1 MCLIIIRA
9 RHPRFLTSMFDNQNP
24 NASQKL
30 IPPVPDPV
38 KPPVEDIFSQMDGG
52 TKSPRPAVLEPKK
65 TGNPAEAFAPETVD
79 VFKKSMDAKRIILAG
94 AGFLGLVLIFIGAWY
109 SYNIFLPKQQETG
122 KNQPAT
128 EANETNQPA
137 ENTAAGEDAQNGEE
151 PAVPA
156 TETAGTLLG
165 TDVLNNPL
173 EPGGAEEN
181 GEAAAVDPGRDSD
194 NDGLKDLEEAELG
207 TDPKKI
213 DSDDDGLFD
222 NEEVGVY
229 KTDPLN
235 PDTDGDGFTDGS
247 EVKNGYDPKGNGKLF
262 EVIPAE

>member
-1 MCLIIIRA
+1 
-9 RHPRFLTSMFDNQNP
+9 MFENTNQNSQNP
-24 NASQKL
+24 AGQNAAASN
-30 IPPVPDPV
+30 PDPA
-38 KPPVEDIFSQMDGG
+38 KQPVEDIFSQMDGG
-52 TKSPRPAVLEPKK
+52 TKPPRPAVLEPKK
-65 TGNPAEAFAPETVD
+65 TGNPAEASAPETVD
-79 VFKKSMDAKRIILAG
+79 VFKKSMDAKRIVLAG
-94 AGFLGLVLIFIGAWY
+94 VGLLGLVLIFIGAWY
-109 SYNIFLPKQQETG
+109 SYNIFLPKRQEA
-122 KNQPAT
+122 KENSPVAEENAVNQPVVNNTTA
-128 EANETNQPA
+128 
-137 ENTAAGEDAQNGEE
+137 NTASGNEAASEEE
-151 PAVPA
+151 PAEPA

-173 EPGGAEEN
+173 EPGGAKEN
-181 GEAAAVDPGRDSD
+181 GDATAVDPGRDSD

-247 EVKNGYDPKGNGKLF
+247 EVKNGYNPKGTGKLF